1 METDR
6 ETVEQLVKK
15 LKEEIKHVNAF
26 VILFN
31 GQVCWQWSSMSF
43 FSFGQSPRFTH
54 GLKSMIKLFE
64 DIFGPGFWP
73 NVIFAVSRYDRT
85 LSQLVEKT
93 LERQLV
99 SGHHPSP
106 DGILVKL
113 MLIFERK
120 QKKSGLTT

>member
-85 LSQLVEKT
+85 LSGKFL
-93 LERQLV
+93 R
-99 SGHHPSP
+99 
-106 DGILVKL
+106 KL
-113 MLIFERK
+113 W
-120 QKKSGLTT
+120 SANWSVVTTPPQMAFWSSSC